1 MRGKPSISKQLKKE
15 GELISSASLCR
26 AYDLGLVEYEK
37 ALQLQDNLVSARL
50 AGEIPDVILL
60 LQHPSVLTIGVSGSE
75 ENIIA
80 SRDLLAGEGIPVFH
94 TDRGGGITY
103 HGPGQLVGYLI
114 SDLKT
119 KGKGIHQYVRHL
131 EEVIIRTMDVFSIP
145 ASHDSQYPGVWV
157 GQDKICALGIRVT
170 HWVTKHGFAL
180 NVNTDLRHFTYIT
193 PCGIT
198 DRQVTSMSRLL
209 GHDIAL
215 EDVTSCILEQCSQVF
230 DINIRQESTEE
241 LNSYYVQ

>member
-1 MRGKPSISKQLKKE
+1 M
-15 GELISSASLCR
+15 
-26 AYDLGLVEYEK
+26 GLVEYEK
-37 ALQLQDNLVSARL
+37 ALQLQNNLVSARL
-50 AGEIPDVILL
+50 AGEIPDVILF
-60 LQHPSVLTIGVSGSE
+60 LQHPPVLTIGVSGSE
-75 ENIIA
+75 ENVTA
-80 SRDLLAGEGIPVFH
+80 SKDLLADEGIAILH
-94 TDRGGGITY
+94 IDRGGDITY
-103 HGPGQLVGYLI
+103 HGPGQLVGYPI
-114 SDLKT
+114 FDLKS
-119 KGKGIHQYVRHL
+119 KGKGIHQYVRNL
-131 EEVIIRTMDVFSIP
+131 EEVIIRTLDVFSIP

-180 NVNTDLRHFTYIT
+180 NVNTDLRYFTYIT

-230 DINIRQESTEE
+230 DINIRQESTVE